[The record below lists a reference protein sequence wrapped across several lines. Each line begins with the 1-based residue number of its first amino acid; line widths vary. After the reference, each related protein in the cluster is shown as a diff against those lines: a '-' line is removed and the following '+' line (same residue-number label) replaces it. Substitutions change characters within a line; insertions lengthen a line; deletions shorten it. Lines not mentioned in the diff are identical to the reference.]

1 MLASAHFNGPY
12 KNNWGGEKNFT
23 IAISANWS
31 GMQLFPPIHLPIQKK
46 KFSSLGVSQHKPR
59 HTWDQGTLRCH
70 KPECGAKK
78 RPQMLQDQRS
88 FTCTLKQRHMYST
101 VVRSLFSP
109 TSLFARAIF
118 FDQKHFLRICCPP
131 SDDFQTTP
139 VIWWTDGS
147 QSWICLAKAFVL
159 VWAQWT
165 LRPEGLPGR
174 HMWAEIKPQKEEAA
188 VPDIIWKRKF
198 TLSSIILRPIC
209 GQWQSFKV
217 KVYVF

>member
-31 GMQLFPPIHLPIQKK
+31 GMQLFPRSTSLFRKKTSHLTASWKGNLAGHVTRAPWGVTNLSAGPKK
-46 KFSSLGVSQHKPR
+46 KKKPPM
-59 HTWDQGTLRCH
+59 LRV
-70 KPECGAKK
+70 
-78 RPQMLQDQRS
+78 QRF
-88 FTCTLKQRHMYST
+88 FTCTLEQRHMYST
-101 VVRSLFSP
+101 VCSLFPP

-139 VIWWTDGS
+139 VIWWWTDGS
-147 QSWICLAKAFVL
+147 QSWTCLGKAFVL

-165 LRPEGLPGR
+165 LRPESLPGR
-174 HMWAEIKPQKEEAA
+174 HMWTRISPQ
-188 VPDIIWKRKF
+188 
-198 TLSSIILRPIC
+198 T
-209 GQWQSFKV
+209 
-217 KVYVF
+217 